1 MSNLSLSQKLE
12 LAKKN
17 ERITYD
23 NWANAIRTKREGI
36 GSNIEVAACEQTWK
50 AACQDVDSIL
60 EQILPGSGRRLLF
73 EDYDVE
79 LWENPLPED

>member
-1 MSNLSLSQKLE
+1 MSSLSLVQKLE

-23 NWANAIRTKREGI
+23 NWVNAIRTKKQGT
-36 GSNIEVAACEQTWK
+36 GCQLEVDACETTWK
-50 AACQDVDSIL
+50 AACEDVDSIL

-73 EDYDVE
+73 EDYVVE
-79 LWENPLPED
+79 LWEAPLPED